1 MLFMKKL
8 TKIASG
14 VLALGFLMA
23 TGVTTFAAT
32 DIPANTDTKSSN
44 AAISEEA
51 TNRRSIK
58 KDKTARG
65 NMERPELT
73 EDQKA
78 EMTEHMKERMD
89 EQLKDGNITQEQY
102 DQALSKI
109 EEGKRPMNLG
119 HGNGRKARADR
130 GQGGL
135 CNIETPEVTD

>member
-1 MLFMKKL
+1 MKKL

-14 VLALGFLMA
+14 VLAIGVLMA
-23 TGVTTFAAT
+23 TGVTAFAAT

-51 TNRRSIK
+51 TNRRSMK
-58 KDKTARG
+58 KGKTARG
-65 NMERPELT
+65 IMERPELT

-78 EMTEHMKERMD
+78 EMTENMKERMD

-102 DQALSKI
+102 DQALSNI

-119 HGNGRKARADR
+119 HGNGNGRKARADR
-130 GQGGL
+130 GQRGL